1 MLAFSVS
8 NMLWKHPLLSKHN
21 SVVIVYRAG
30 ITGFLFAITFGF
42 FYFYPQAIPT
52 ADLIKPLSNIPW
64 WFWLA
69 SIALCVFSYFG
80 LYYFTNAVQ
89 QGKISLVAP
98 LGAVAQLFGIL
109 TALLAFGETISIT
122 KASASVLFVLSII
135 QVSYR
140 KGHGITFT
148 KQVVFIVLSCFFW
161 GISFPLF
168 LFPVREMGVLPF
180 SLLLEITVLVTSL
193 FLVRHNLGR
202 LDFQLGEFSKY
213 APIIAVMGL
222 AVYFGVLFNNISLT
236 QIPVSLLI
244 TIGLAGEALTIL
256 YGMLRFKERLST
268 NEWLAVA
275 WSTVGMA
282 MLYF

>member
-1 MLAFSVS
+1 MR
-8 NMLWKHPLLSKHN
+8 N
-21 SVVIVYRAG
+21 SVVIIYRAG
-30 ITGFLFAITFGF
+30 ITGALFIITLVF
-42 FYFYPQAIPT
+42 FTLYPDAIPT
-52 ADLIKPLSNIPW
+52 TGLIKPLSNIPW

-89 QGKISLVAP
+89 QGKLSLVAP

-140 KGHGITFT
+140 KGQGITFT
-148 KQVVFIVLSCFFW
+148 KQVIFIVLSCFFW

-180 SLLLEITVLVTSL
+180 SLLLEVTVFITSF
-193 FLVRHNLGR
+193 FLVKKDLGH
-202 LDFQLGEFSKY
+202 LDLQLVEFRKY
-213 APIIAVMGL
+213 APIITVMGL
-222 AVYFGVLFNNISLT
+222 AVFFGVLFNNISLT

-256 YGMLRFKERLST
+256 YGMLRFKERL
-268 NEWLAVA
+268 NRREWLAIA
-275 WSTVGMA
+275 WSTVGML

>member
-1 MLAFSVS
+1 ML
-8 NMLWKHPLLSKHN
+8 
-21 SVVIVYRAG
+21 
-30 ITGFLFAITFGF
+30 GF
-42 FYFYPQAIPT
+42 FYLYPQAIPT
-52 ADLIKPLSNIPW
+52 TDLIKPLSNIPW

-69 SIALCVFSYFG
+69 SVALCVFSYFG

-89 QGKISLVAP
+89 QGKLSLVAP

-135 QVSYR
+135 QVSIR

-180 SLLLEITVLVTSL
+180 SLLLEVTVLITSI
-193 FLVRHNLGR
+193 FLVKKDLGH
-202 LDFQLGEFSKY
+202 LDLQLVEFRKY
-213 APIIAVMGL
+213 APIITVMGL
-222 AVYFGVLFNNISLT
+222 AVFFGVLFNNISLT

-256 YGMLRFKERLST
+256 YGMLRFKERL
-268 NEWLAVA
+268 NRREWLAIA
-275 WSTVGMA
+275 WSTVGML

>member
-1 MLAFSVS
+1 M
-8 NMLWKHPLLSKHN
+8 HN

-52 ADLIKPLSNIPW
+52 TDLIKPLSNIPW
-64 WFWLA
+64 WFWLT

-193 FLVRHNLGR
+193 FLVRNNLGR
-202 LDFQLGEFSKY
+202 LDFQLDEFSKY